1 MDTREKN
8 IDPAQVPHVKSK
20 QKTKEQK
27 KQEESKKQE
36 EEEDK
41 TEELRKWK
49 EWCERGRQGRGSF
62 LL

>member
-1 MDTREKN
+1 M
-8 IDPAQVPHVKSK
+8 DPAQVPHLESK

-41 TEELRKWK
+41 KEELRKWK